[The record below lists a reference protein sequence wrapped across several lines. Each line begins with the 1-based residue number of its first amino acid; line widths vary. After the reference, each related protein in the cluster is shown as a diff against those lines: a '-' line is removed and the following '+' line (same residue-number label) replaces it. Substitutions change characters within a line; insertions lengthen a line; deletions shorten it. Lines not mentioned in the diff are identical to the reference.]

1 MRDEALIDLGAELQV
16 IGMQAITKVLEKS
29 DFLKML
35 VIEPKLSS
43 NFYAYSISMAKGE
56 SCFLKCLFDA
66 LENPLCTEDVMKC
79 LIVTIKI

>member
-1 MRDEALIDLGAELQV
+1 MKDEALLDLGAELQV

-35 VIEPKLSS
+35 IIEPKLSS

-66 LENPLCTEDVMKC
+66 LENPLCTEDAMKC